1 LIVSL
6 PKTAYSGDAWG
17 VHDAAGSEMDDLVIN
32 KSDGLLTVDEDS
44 WGEGGWTCY
53 DHVGVRLVHT
63 LVGSS
68 R

>member
-1 LIVSL
+1 
-6 PKTAYSGDAWG
+6 
-17 VHDAAGSEMDDLVIN
+17 MDDLVIN

-44 WGEGGWTCY
+44 WGEGGWTCH
-53 DHVGVRLVHT
+53 DHIGVRLVHT